1 MSDPIDI
8 IDVCLG
14 LNTAVDPAEMGKHD
28 LAYAVN
34 AVITEGKRIARADGY
49 GLVRALTDGHSIFR
63 DDGICLVAQGT
74 SLHQVAPDNT
84 LSGIRSGMTGDRIC
98 YQQYGNETY
107 YVNGADKGIVRD
119 ALSYVWNVGT
129 YNGPTTTR
137 FFEPTIPNFEKIAIH
152 AGRMFGAIGN
162 SLFESELGDF
172 GLWDCSK
179 AFSLAGRIIMV
190 LSVDGGLFVS
200 DEKTTWFLAGSC
212 LDDMAPKQV
221 ANYPAIEWGV
231 ATEKVEALEIGLSSP
246 GLCSLWLSR
255 EGIGLGAP
263 GGIFINITKDRVAYP
278 SSGSRGAALLR
289 GYDLIATL
297 DDSFCTQTALTVG
310 ELRGK
315 ATTNRSHFPFNS
327 FCRRGDEFLA
337 CSDSGIYLLGGD
349 DYNGVDIDMD
359 IETLTTDFGYKGV
372 KSMRRFYL
380 GTNSQGSFAVTPY
393 ADDVAGMQIFTEN
406 SKTGRQTI
414 RKSFASRLSSGAKHD
429 GRYWK
434 FKIQNVDGADCT
446 INQFSVLPINQALGR
461 G

>member
-162 SLFESELGDF
+162 SLF
-172 GLWDCSK
+172 
-179 AFSLAGRIIMV
+179 
-190 LSVDGGLFVS
+190 
-200 DEKTTWFLAGSC
+200 
-212 LDDMAPKQV
+212 
-221 ANYPAIEWGV
+221 
-231 ATEKVEALEIGLSSP
+231 
-246 GLCSLWLSR
+246 
-255 EGIGLGAP
+255 
-263 GGIFINITKDRVAYP
+263 
-278 SSGSRGAALLR
+278 
-289 GYDLIATL
+289 
-297 DDSFCTQTALTVG
+297 
-310 ELRGK
+310 
-315 ATTNRSHFPFNS
+315 
-327 FCRRGDEFLA
+327 
-337 CSDSGIYLLGGD
+337 
-349 DYNGVDIDMD
+349 
-359 IETLTTDFGYKGV
+359 
-372 KSMRRFYL
+372 
-380 GTNSQGSFAVTPY
+380 
-393 ADDVAGMQIFTEN
+393 
-406 SKTGRQTI
+406 
-414 RKSFASRLSSGAKHD
+414 
-429 GRYWK
+429 
-434 FKIQNVDGADCT
+434 
-446 INQFSVLPINQALGR
+446 
-461 G
+461 